1 MGSHRST
8 ELDGML
14 RSRIPVEIGLG
25 SDIKDPGAEPEALL
39 QVSIQHLSMII
50 VQGRLAEGSMIA
62 VYESCRVA
70 EQPPTEDM
78 VPPESPYRVA
88 PFHAGFFLT
97 VDPDLISGWRFIFII
112 KPEVVITT
120 IYSKIEPVFV
130 REPMIDLAVEVIEP
144 VIGRDVERFHQW
156 RKEKGMD
163 QPTAHAE

>member
-39 QVSIQHLSMII
+39 QVSLLQVSIQHLPMII
-50 VQGRLAEGSMIA
+50 AQGRLAAGSMIA

-78 VPPESPYRVA
+78 VPPECPNSIA
-88 PFHAGFFLT
+88 PLHPGFFLF
-97 VDPDLISGWRFIFII
+97 VDPGFSSESRFIFII
-112 KPEVVITT
+112 KP
-120 IYSKIEPVFV
+120 
-130 REPMIDLAVEVIEP
+130 
-144 VIGRDVERFHQW
+144 
-156 RKEKGMD
+156 
-163 QPTAHAE
+163 